1 MMQKMPIHR
10 LSPAPF
16 SLREKCALELNV
28 IIHVLEIRKETQP

>member
-16 SLREKCALELNV
+16 PLREKCALESDIMIYV
-28 IIHVLEIRKETQP
+28 C